1 MPKYLAIAQDIIAQV
16 VAGQLLPGSQI
27 PSENEIIAAHGVS
40 NTTARRVL
48 QELERRGWVT
58 RIKGRGTF
66 VRQQRVE
73 RTVDR
78 ILSFTRNMREAG
90 LEPSTRLLGV
100 RVSRGSR
107 SVTIQGRDYRLAGPL
122 YEVKRLRMA
131 DGVPMMLETRFVSM
145 QLCPGLDSKNLEDSL
160 YDVYEQQYGL
170 HLARIDQIVRATLL
184 EGEEMKALGVEEPVP
199 AFRVEGVTFVG
210 REVILEMED
219 SLYRGDTYQFH
230 VTATQY

>member
-1 MPKYLAIAQDIIAQV
+1 MPKYLAIAQDIIGMIV
-16 VAGQLLPGSQI
+16 RGDLPAGAQI

-40 NTTARRVL
+40 NTTARRAL
-48 QELERRGWVT
+48 QELDRRGWVT

-66 VRQQRVE
+66 VRQLPVE

-90 LEPSTRLLGV
+90 RTPSTRLLGV
-100 RVSRGSR
+100 RVSRS
-107 SVTIQGRDYRLAGPL
+107 SKSLTVHGREYRLPGPL
-122 YEVKRLRMA
+122 YEVRRLRLA

-145 QLCPGLDSKNLEDSL
+145 QLCPGLDSKELEGSL
-160 YDVYEQQYGL
+160 YDIYEKEYGI

-184 EGEEMKALGVEEPVP
+184 DGDDMVMLGIEEPVP
-199 AFRVEGVTFVG
+199 AFHVEGVTFAG
-210 REVILEMED
+210 REVILEMEN
-219 SLYRGDTYQFH
+219 SLYRGDTYQFY